1 MGREGDHLLI
11 PFECDLCIFRKLKK
25 MNPLLESTRDVL
37 LMACIRRVNLDA
49 MWSRT
54 TNIVVGNRDR
64 IRLGLRLSDQVGL
77 EGPYEHFGPL
87 PFKDHCGYEVAI
99 QMVLHSR
106 LPGRYSKDHT
116 QFDTIRQLR
125 TAYSNQVKAAPQA
138 NWNTLAIGDSKGRY
152 QRLGQDP
159 CGSFWFYR
167 FNIGLKNRMGQDWRP
182 NRALSTKLLLK
193 ISSKA
198 NEKSRISDYKSERYM
213 WLVFL
218 VYTMICYVTSLR
230 GVEGFLLD
238 LDGLIRYWNSERKD
252 YIIIALL
259 GKIKGESNDAAHL
272 IPCVLITSSG
282 INIREVIERLIREK
296 EDLKLKDRPAISNE
310 TGELIE
316 SSEIDNM
323 LIELLVI
330 CYQEDRGLFPPD
342 MDIEEKLRDSYQC
355 FQTFRRTSDTRA
367 LEKKVSYLD
376 MKNFNLRT
384 AVETAAG
391 RVLSR
396 LMRKHYA
403 QLELLLG
410 PFLCYTFYM

>member
-1 MGREGDHLLI
+1 MGRAGDHLLI

-25 MNPLLESTRDVL
+25 MNPLLESTRDNL
-37 LMACIRRVNLDA
+37 LLACIRRVNLDA

-54 TNIVVGNRDR
+54 TNTVVGNRDR
-64 IRLGLRLSDQVGL
+64 IGLGLRLSDQVGL
-77 EGPYEHFGPL
+77 DGPYEHFGPL

-193 ISSKA
+193 VLSKA
-198 NEKSRISDYKSERYM
+198 NEKSRISESKSEKHR

-218 VYTMICYVTSLR
+218 AYAMVCYVTSLR

-238 LDGLIRYWNSERKD
+238 LDGLIRYWSSERKD

-272 IPCVLITSSG
+272 IPCVSITSSG
-282 INIREVIERLIREK
+282 INVREVIERLIMEK
-296 EDLKLKDRPAISNE
+296 KNLGLKDGPAISN
-310 TGELIE
+310 TMGKLIE
-316 SSEIDNM
+316 PSEIDEM
-323 LIELLVI
+323 LIKVLVD
-330 CYQEDRGLFPPD
+330 CYQEERVLFPAD
-342 MDIEEKLRDSYQC
+342 MDNEEKLRDSYQC
-355 FQTFRRTSDTRA
+355 FRTFRRTSDTRA
-367 LEKKVSYLD
+367 LEKKVSDSD
-376 MKNFNLRT
+376 MDIVNRWK

-391 RVLSR
+391 RVPGRS
-396 LMRKHYA
+396 MRQHYA

-410 PFLCYTFYM
+410 PFLRYTFAM